1 MNFQPLYADLEEI
14 APDDPLLAKFAALC
28 EARGVPPGRFN
39 ILVNLTLRRALDEAE
54 GQPLTLA
61 SVSRAF
67 AEHASAY
74 GIAPEVQTEIVS
86 TMQTTAQAIG
96 IEGEAPPA
104 DAATTETETEETM
117 NTDHAYPIV
126 NPPIEGDEERTAR
139 AAHTVKGLLMIFSA
153 QRAVGIAARL
163 DQRAREGVVDEDS
176 DRLLAALEL
185 DIERVKPV
193 LAGLAKPPEKP
204 S

>member
-139 AAHTVKGLLMIFSA
+139 AAHDATRGKR
-153 QRAVGIAARL
+153 QAVYAMLDDPRYAARTPAGEL
-163 DQRAREGVVDEDS
+163 YRQEVSAKFAEVFGNDSAGTSERGLGV
-176 DRLLAALEL
+176 
-185 DIERVKPV
+185 
-193 LAGLAKPPEKP
+193 
-204 S
+204 